1 MESLKRKVV
10 VLDNGGETCDRYTII
25 FRETADIY
33 GCSSNPFHPMGIGQY
48 CANAAQVIKWNDTTE
63 RENRIAVNIYLKDC
77 KSIGKRV
84 KDLETLP
91 EDVKKYIKQI
101 YEQFGSYLKK
111 YYLYIELVTNL
122 KHKEY
127 ENFPTIR

>member
-33 GCSSNPFHPMGIGQY
+33 GCSANPFCPSGIGQY
-48 CANAAQVIKWNDTTE
+48 CANAAQMIGWKQMLV

-101 YEQFGSYLKK
+101 YE
-111 YYLYIELVTNL
+111 
-122 KHKEY
+122 
-127 ENFPTIR
+127 

>member
-25 FRETADIY
+25 FRETADIF
-33 GCSSNPFHPMGIGQY
+33 CSSTMPYSPLGVAGY
-48 CANAAQVIKWNDTTE
+48 SCNAAQMLKWNDTTV

-77 KSIGKRV
+77 KHIGKRV

-91 EDVKKYIKQI
+91 EVVKKYIKQLA
-101 YEQFGSYLKK
+101 E
-111 YYLYIELVTNL
+111 
-122 KHKEY
+122 
-127 ENFPTIR
+127 